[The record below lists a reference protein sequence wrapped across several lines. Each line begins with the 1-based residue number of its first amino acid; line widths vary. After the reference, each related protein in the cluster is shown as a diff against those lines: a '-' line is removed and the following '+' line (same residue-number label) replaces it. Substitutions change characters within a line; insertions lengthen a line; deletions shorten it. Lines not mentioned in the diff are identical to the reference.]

1 LSEKV
6 VPWTEK
12 FRPTNLDQVVGNDEA
27 IESLRKWFENWSIKA
42 KHKAAVLHGPA
53 GTGKTSSVVALAMER
68 GYELVEMNASDKR
81 NKDAILRIAGSSSK
95 EGTLTRGSKGKRILL
110 IDEVDG
116 ITGRED
122 RGGVSSLID
131 VIKKAKI
138 PIICTANDAYSSK
151 LSPLRK
157 ISKVISYKPVHTDS
171 ILKVLKKI
179 GREQKLTLEPDDLKF
194 IAENAYGDLRSAIND
209 LEGTVLQMTSGKV
222 SDIELLRPFRNQS
235 KDIQKALRDLFSSRS
250 FAEGKNAI
258 DGLDIKY
265 DELLL
270 WVFENA
276 YKHTSKNSLPEVY
289 ETLASADR
297 FLGRIMRRQSW
308 NLLSYFFDL
317 VSGGIVVDLDKQVKK
332 DINYA
337 YPQKI
342 SLYAWTKFERAMIN
356 SISSNIAEKT
366 HVSISAA
373 RNDSLYLVEEI
384 LNSNVGNAA
393 QLADWLE
400 LDDNQLKK
408 LLHDANTLIKI
419 KRVIKAYEQERTKDL
434 TKMHDLQYSSFDKY
448 EDEWSDV
455 LEDWGKKEAERVE
468 EEEKRKVK
476 EKKIKEEAK
485 KKSKEKKK
493 TEQKEKTDEVDKK
506 QVSLD
511 QFFK

>member
-1 LSEKV
+1 M
-6 VPWTEK
+6 PWTEQY
-12 FRPTNLDQVVGNDEA
+12 RPTNLDQVIGNDEA
-27 IESLRKWFENWSIKA
+27 IESLRKWFDDWSIKS

-53 GTGKTSSVVALAMER
+53 GTGKTSSAVALAIER

-95 EGTLTRGSKGKRILL
+95 EGTLTKGSKGKRILL

-122 RGGVSSLID
+122 RGGVQSLVE
-131 VIKKAKI
+131 VIKKALI
-138 PIICTANDAYSSK
+138 PIICTANDAYSLK

-157 ISKVISYKPVHTDS
+157 ISKVISYKPVHLES
-171 ILKVLKKI
+171 ILKILKKI
-179 GREQKLTLEPDDLKF
+179 GLEQKLTLETDDLKF
-194 IAENAYGDLRSAIND
+194 IAENAYGDMRSAIND
-209 LEGTVLQMTSGKV
+209 LEGTALQMKKGKV
-222 SDIELLRPFRNQS
+222 TDIELLRPFRDQK
-235 KDIQKALRDLFSSRS
+235 KDIQEALTDLFHSKS
-250 FAEGKNAI
+250 FIEGKRAI

-276 YKHTSKNSLPEVY
+276 YKHTSNDSLPEVY
-289 ETLASADR
+289 ETIALADR

-308 NLLSYFFDL
+308 RLLSYFFDL
-317 VSGGIVVDLDKQVKK
+317 VSGGVVANLDKPVKGAIK
-332 DINYA
+332 HA

-342 SLYAWTKFERAMIN
+342 SMYAWTKFERAMIN
-356 SISSNIAEKT
+356 SIAANIAEKT
-366 HVSISAA
+366 HVSKSAT
-373 RNDSLYLVEEI
+373 RNESLYLVEQI

-408 LLHDANTLIKI
+408 LIHDTNTLGKI
-419 KRVIKAYEQERTKDL
+419 KRVLKAYEQERSKDL
-434 TKMHDLQYSSFDKY
+434 TSMKDLQYSSFDKA
-448 EDEWSDV
+448 EDEWTEI
-455 LEDWGKKEAERVE
+455 LEDWEKKEAEMLE
-468 EEEKRKVK
+468 EEEKRKAE
-476 EKKIKEEAK
+476 EKKLKAEAM
-485 KKSKEKKK
+485 KKSKVKKK
-493 TEQKEKTDEVDKK
+493 DEEKDKEGIEEIDDK